1 MTSWGVYMENYK
13 IITRQEY
20 KINRNQYAE
29 MIKELFKNDKSEIA
43 NFKKIIRHLDFIFSD
58 NHQNDSMLILNIEEG
73 KIISMINFLQYNSL
87 ENLWSLFSLFT
98 LKTKRK
104 RGYGEKILKYGIKQ
118 IKTKQAKLLISGIEP
133 TNIESIKLHEKV
145 GFRNSGKMWN
155 KLADGFPENH
165 MGFIMEF

>member
-1 MTSWGVYMENYK
+1 MENYK

-43 NFKKIIRHLDFIFSD
+43 NFKKIIIHLDFIFSD

-73 KIISMINFLQYNSL
+73 KIISMINFFQYNSL
-87 ENLWSLFSLFT
+87 ENLWCLFSLFT

-118 IKTKQAKLLISGIEP
+118 IKTKQAKL
-133 TNIESIKLHEKV
+133 
-145 GFRNSGKMWN
+145 
-155 KLADGFPENH
+155 
-165 MGFIMEF
+165 